1 MSQSSSGSQI
11 EEEEENMLIA
21 RKSSLT
27 RLLLLVQFFFVFFIT
42 FSIGVAFLH
51 STTFFNWNTG
61 VETLPN
67 DDTAVGILQ
76 NGLGFTTS
84 ERKTIGGTV
93 VMGNRTKHNFWR
105 L

>member
-51 STTFFNWNTG
+51 STSFFNWNKGMDT
-61 VETLPN
+61 VQN
-67 DDTAVGILQ
+67 DNTVMSILQ
-76 NGLGFTTS
+76 NGLGLSSS
-84 ERKTIGGTV
+84 ERQAIGGKS
-93 VMGNRTKHNFWR
+93 VMGNRTKDDTWYF
-105 L
+105 